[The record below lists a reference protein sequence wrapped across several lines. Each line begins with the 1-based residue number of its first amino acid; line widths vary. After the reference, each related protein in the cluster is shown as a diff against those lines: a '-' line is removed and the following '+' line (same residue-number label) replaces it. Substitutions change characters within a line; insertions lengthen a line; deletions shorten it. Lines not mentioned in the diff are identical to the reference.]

1 MSAKMELKFT
11 GMNEY
16 IRRLQR
22 MDKDIKRVTE
32 NALKASS
39 AEITPGIHKGIA
51 PHNLTGATEE
61 SIVNDKKVEWTGEVA
76 EVKVGFSIRVS
87 IRDGGLASIF
97 LMYGTPTIEP
107 DMELYDSIYGS
118 RTKSKVRK
126 KQKEV
131 FEKGILRG

>member
-32 NALKASS
+32 NALKSSS

-61 SIVNDKKVEWTGEVA
+61 SIVKDKKVEWTGEVA
-76 EVKVGFSIRVS
+76 EVKVGFS

>member
-22 MDKDIKRVTE
+22 MDKDIKRATE
-32 NALKASS
+32 NASS

-76 EVKVGFSIRVS
+76 EVKVGFSIR
-87 IRDGGLASIF
+87 DGGLASIF

-107 DMELYDSIYGS
+107 DMELYNSIYGS
-118 RTKSKVRK
+118 QTKSKVRK